1 MDAKPL
7 SVSDTQYQSSA
18 NEGVK
23 VATPDI
29 ILLKEQIVGVDI
41 MADLVFENI
50 GGQEIISIARSDTI
64 NGQNVVYQPIKNI
77 TSLNYQ
83 YNPQN
88 LLSLQKTDRDL
99 FKNFA
104 IDLSKKLPTC
114 GEGFSVVDD
123 GVSLNCKYVYVDE
136 LAGNMV
142 IDLVNILPSE
152 EVQVQ
157 SVATVTILND
167 TIY

>member
-7 SVSDTQYQSSA
+7 SVSDSQYDSSA

-23 VATPDI
+23 AATPDI

-41 MADLVFENI
+41 MADLIFENI

-83 YNPQN
+83 YSPQN
-88 LLSLQKTDRDL
+88 LLSIQKTDKDL

-104 IDLSKKLPTC
+104 IDLSKKLPNC
-114 GEGFSVVDD
+114 GEGFHIAADEVVSD
-123 GVSLNCKYVYVDE
+123 CRYIYVDE
-136 LAGNMV
+136 LTGNMV

-157 SVATVTILND
+157 SVAAVTILND

>member
-7 SVSDTQYQSSA
+7 SVSDSQYQSSA
-18 NEGVK
+18 DAAVK

-29 ILLKEQIVGVDI
+29 ILLKEQILGYEV

-64 NGQNVVYQPIKNI
+64 NGQNVAYQPIKNI

-83 YNPQN
+83 YNSQN
-88 LLSLQKTDRDL
+88 LLPIQKTDKDL

-104 IDLSKKLPTC
+104 IDLSKKIPNC
-114 GEGFSVVDD
+114 GQGFSIVDD
-123 GVSLNCKYVYVDE
+123 GIELNCKYVYVDE
-136 LAGNMV
+136 LTGNMV

-157 SVATVTILND
+157 SVATVTVLND

>member
-7 SVSDTQYQSSA
+7 SVSDSQYQSSA
-18 NEGVK
+18 DAAVK

-29 ILLKEQIVGVDI
+29 ILLKEQILGYEV

-88 LLSLQKTDRDL
+88 ILSLQKTDKDL

-104 IDLSKKLPTC
+104 IDLSKKLPNC
-114 GEGFSVVDD
+114 GEGFSIVDD
-123 GVSLNCKYVYVDE
+123 AISLNCKHVYVDE
-136 LAGNMV
+136 LGGNMI
-142 IDLVNILPSE
+142 IDLINILPSE

-157 SVATVTILND
+157 SVATVTVLND

>member
-7 SVSDTQYQSSA
+7 SVSSGEYQSSA
-18 NEGVK
+18 DEAIK

-29 ILLKEQIVGVDI
+29 ILLKEQILGPEV
-41 MADLVFENI
+41 MADLVFESI
-50 GGQEIISIARSDTI
+50 GGQEIISIARSDMI

-88 LLSLQKTDRDL
+88 ILSLQKTDKDL

-104 IDLSKKLPTC
+104 IDLSRKIPNCGDGFILTEDGTVLTC
-114 GEGFSVVDD
+114 E
-123 GVSLNCKYVYVDE
+123 YVYIDPITE
-136 LAGNMV
+136 DLV

-157 SVATVTILND
+157 SVAAVTVLND

>member
-7 SVSDTQYQSSA
+7 SVSDGQYESSA

-29 ILLKEQIVGVDI
+29 ILLKEQILGVDI

-50 GGQEIISIARSDTI
+50 GGQEIISIARNDTI

-88 LLSLQKTDRDL
+88 LLSIQKTDKDL

-104 IDLSKKLPTC
+104 IDLSKKIPNCGSGFVVTQDGTEFTC
-114 GEGFSVVDD
+114 DYIYIDPITGD
-123 GVSLNCKYVYVDE
+123 
-136 LAGNMV
+136 MI
-142 IDLVNILPSE
+142 IDLVNVLPSE

>member
-7 SVSDTQYQSSA
+7 SVSDSQYESSA
-18 NEGVK
+18 DSAVK

-29 ILLKEQIVGVDI
+29 ILLKEQILGYEI

-50 GGQEIISIARSDTI
+50 GGQEIINIARSDTI

-88 LLSLQKTDRDL
+88 ILSLQKTDKDY

-104 IDLSKKLPTC
+104 IDLSKKIPDC
-114 GEGFSVVDD
+114 GEGFDVVDD
-123 GVSLNCKYVYVDE
+123 GIEPNCKYIYVDE
-136 LAGNMV
+136 LTGDMI

-152 EVQVQ
+152 EVQVE
-157 SVATVTILND
+157 SVATVTVLND

>member
-7 SVSDTQYQSSA
+7 SVSDSQYDSSA
-18 NEGVK
+18 NEGIK

-83 YNPQN
+83 YSSQN
-88 LLSLQKTDRDL
+88 LLPIQKTDKDL

-104 IDLSKKLPTC
+104 IDLSKKLPNC
-114 GEGFSVVDD
+114 GEGFSIVDNEVVSD
-123 GVSLNCKYVYVDE
+123 CRYIYVDE
-136 LAGNMV
+136 LTGNMV

-157 SVATVTILND
+157 SIAAVTILND